1 MKYLLI
7 LILFIATN
15 LQAEQ
20 ATSKKENQDSNAEAP
35 EETVEYI
42 APEPSNIFSLGW
54 NAATNLSDQDFAGQS
69 SFRGGEFDF
78 QSYLTNNFTLGLSFM
93 WSRFTEKR
101 GRETYERGTSLINAV
116 SWRYLEVNPIILTFS
131 YRNRFSS
138 VPKLQWH
145 VGLGTGAYSVYQRL
159 DFGIYV
165 ATEKTWSWGI
175 TPVAG
180 VTYWLKKNTGLA
192 FNLKYSFVLY
202 DKFNFNNINMLVYN
216 LALSFSVN

>member
-1 MKYLLI
+1 MKYLLT

-20 ATSKKENQDSNAEAP
+20 ATSLKIKKVMQTRQKNCRVHSAR
-35 EETVEYI
+35 TVKY
-42 APEPSNIFSLGW
+42 FSLGW

-69 SFRGGEFDF
+69 SYRGGEFDF

-138 VPKLQWH
+138 IPKLQWH

-175 TPVAG
+175 TQ
-180 VTYWLKKNTGLA
+180 LLE
-192 FNLKYSFVLY
+192 
-202 DKFNFNNINMLVYN
+202 
-216 LALSFSVN
+216 